1 MRKISV
7 KVFEK
12 QKVKSKYVWEK
23 YKIFYS
29 RKKNKG
35 GISYKPLSFLEPV
48 P

>member
-12 QKVKSKYVWEK
+12 QKVNPKYVWEK
-23 YKIFYS
+23 IEIFYS
-29 RKKNKG
+29 RKKNRG
-35 GISYKPLSFLEPV
+35 EILCKPLSFLELV